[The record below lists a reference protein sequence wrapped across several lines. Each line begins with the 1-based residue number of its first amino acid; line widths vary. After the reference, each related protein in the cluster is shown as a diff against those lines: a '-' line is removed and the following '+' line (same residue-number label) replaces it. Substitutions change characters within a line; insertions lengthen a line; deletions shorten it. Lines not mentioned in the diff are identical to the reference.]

1 VFLVV
6 DEDGS
11 EFIVKVD
18 SWEDGVTDPT
28 APEAQY
34 AAVEA
39 FLAEQGINATVVDHA
54 IKAGSYQGN
63 SGGGIFLSDGSR
75 VPQSDIDDYW
85 FGEAWTGKAFNGPN
99 VDFEVDFDDLP
110 AADRFGDEDPRAKA
124 LDADDAE
131 GDHAPGNLSDQSD
144 SEADSDDSS
153 DTDTITEPDED
164 DSLSSLAD
172 PGVESIDLFYPDESE
187 SEASISGE
195 MTTETQVDFDFDDR
209 DSDMSGELVDALE
222 AGDLISEEDDLQGLL
237 SDGDA
242 PEPDASVEGS
252 QFGSIS
258 LEENFKLDLDDGDN
272 GESFD

>member
-6 DEDGS
+6 DEDGN

-18 SWEDGVTDPT
+18 SWEDDVTDPT
-28 APEAQY
+28 APEDQY

-39 FLAEQGINATVVDHA
+39 FLVAQGITATVMDHA

-63 SGGGIFLSDGSR
+63 SGGGIFLSDGSL

-110 AADRFGDEDPRAKA
+110 EVDGVEGDDLQAKA
-124 LDADDAE
+124 LSDEQGDAE
-131 GDHAPGNLSDQSD
+131 EMSGQPDD
-144 SEADSDDSS
+144 EADANDGSDA
-153 DTDTITEPDED
+153 ELFAQANDEN
-164 DSLSSLAD
+164 LSSLAD
-172 PGVESIDLFYPDESE
+172 PGVESIDLLYPDETDS
-187 SEASISGE
+187 ADGISGDVDVE
-195 MTTETQVDFDFDDR
+195 SQVDFDFDDS
-209 DSDMSGELVDALE
+209 DSDPSGEVLYAIE

-237 SDGDA
+237 SDGEA
-242 PEPDASVEGS
+242 PETDASNNAS
-252 QFGSIS
+252 QFDSIS
-258 LEENFKLDLDDGDN
+258 LEENFKLDLDDADS